1 MVRNSCRFELSRK
14 SNHHNNSLSTWYDA
28 RKGAANK
35 VEITA
40 AGSGPVYSNTINYI
54 HAVKFEGSSSNHLQI
69 ADASFL
75 NNTDYTI
82 VILEKRQSN
91 STNNYFFGESP
102 TGTANQRLALGY
114 SLDGAVIHAQGTN
127 SYTSN
132 VSSYANSTD
141 KPKIFTFVS
150 DSTNGKKTYINGLL
164 AAQSGDTTQL
174 SGLGLNFPIG
184 KSYTGEIGE
193 IAIFTRPLKAEER
206 KSVEDYMAKK
216 FSMKINRDSV
226 ANGSCT
232 TGTITPSGCSMD
244 CSTASRVGISTPSTI
259 TDGQTTTATCGQ
271 TGYNGTNV
279 SLTCT
284 SGSLSGTAC
293 GCDTGNNYTP
303 SGGICVRQCNVS
315 VAGSSVT
322 TVTSG
327 TTQVACD
334 AGGHYGTTP
343 FTFSA
348 CTGLPITGTCA
359 CATGYNGTN
368 CNGCDTANNYVPSG
382 GNCVP
387 GCNVTASNGVASPT
401 TVVVGSSTLTCNDT
415 ANGYS
420 GNMAYTCA
428 SNGTFTI
435 NTPCTVQ
442 KCTGGSTTQYTVAG
456 STIHVFNASGSLVC
470 NQAVTAQVLLVG
482 GGSGGSF
489 VGGGGG
495 GGVVY
500 KVSHSLAAGT
510 YPVTIGIGGASSSGS
525 NNPGENTTF
534 STMTAYGGGGGGSN
548 HGNATVAA
556 GGSGVGGNGGQS
568 ATSGQANR
576 GGGGGSYTTVAPSG
590 AGGSGVV
597 IVRYPN

>member
-1 MVRNSCRFELSRK
+1 MAL
-14 SNHHNNSLSTWYDA
+14 
-28 RKGAANK
+28 
-35 VEITA
+35 
-40 AGSGPVYSNTINYI
+40 
-54 HAVKFEGSSSNHLQI
+54 
-69 ADASFL
+69 
-75 NNTDYTI
+75 
-82 VILEKRQSN
+82 SN
-91 STNNYFFGESP
+91 SANNYFFGESP
-102 TGTANQRLALGY
+102 TGTANQKLALGY

-164 AAQSGDTTQL
+164 AAQSVDTTQL
-174 SGLGLNFPIG
+174 TGLGLNFPIG

-271 TGYNGTNV
+271 TGYSGANV

-284 SGSLSGTAC
+284 SGNILGTAC

-343 FTFSA
+343 FTFYA
-348 CTGLPITGTCA
+348 CTGLPIRGTCA
-359 CATGYNGTN
+359 CATG
-368 CNGCDTANNYVPSG
+368 
-382 GNCVP
+382 
-387 GCNVTASNGVASPT
+387 
-401 TVVVGSSTLTCNDT
+401 
-415 ANGYS
+415 
-420 GNMAYTCA
+420 
-428 SNGTFTI
+428 
-435 NTPCTVQ
+435 
-442 KCTGGSTTQYTVAG
+442 
-456 STIHVFNASGSLVC
+456 
-470 NQAVTAQVLLVG
+470 
-482 GGSGGSF
+482 
-489 VGGGGG
+489 
-495 GGVVY
+495 
-500 KVSHSLAAGT
+500 
-510 YPVTIGIGGASSSGS
+510 
-525 NNPGENTTF
+525 
-534 STMTAYGGGGGGSN
+534 
-548 HGNATVAA
+548 
-556 GGSGVGGNGGQS
+556 
-568 ATSGQANR
+568 
-576 GGGGGSYTTVAPSG
+576 
-590 AGGSGVV
+590 
-597 IVRYPN
+597 

>member
-1 MVRNSCRFELSRK
+1 
-14 SNHHNNSLSTWYDA
+14 
-28 RKGAANK
+28 
-35 VEITA
+35 
-40 AGSGPVYSNTINYI
+40 
-54 HAVKFEGSSSNHLQI
+54 
-69 ADASFL
+69 
-75 NNTDYTI
+75 
-82 VILEKRQSN
+82 
-91 STNNYFFGESP
+91 
-102 TGTANQRLALGY
+102 
-114 SLDGAVIHAQGTN
+114 
-127 SYTSN
+127 
-132 VSSYANSTD
+132 
-141 KPKIFTFVS
+141 
-150 DSTNGKKTYINGLL
+150 
-164 AAQSGDTTQL
+164 
-174 SGLGLNFPIG
+174 
-184 KSYTGEIGE
+184 
-193 IAIFTRPLKAEER
+193 
-206 KSVEDYMAKK
+206 
-216 FSMKINRDSV
+216 MK
-226 ANGSCT
+226 
-232 TGTITPSGCSMD
+232 
-244 CSTASRVGISTPSTI
+244 
-259 TDGQTTTATCGQ
+259 
-271 TGYNGTNV
+271 
-279 SLTCT
+279 
-284 SGSLSGTAC
+284 
-293 GCDTGNNYTP
+293 
-303 SGGICVRQCNVS
+303 QCNVS

-348 CTGLPITGTCA
+348 CTGSPISGTCA

-387 GCNVTASNGVASPT
+387 GCNVTASNGVTSPT

-456 STIHVFNASGSLVC
+456 STIHVFNANGSLVC

-482 GGSGGSF
+482 GGGSGGFF

-500 KVSHSLAAGT
+500 KASHSLAAGT
-510 YPVTIGIGGASSSGS
+510 YPVTVGLGGESSSNS
-525 NNPGENTTF
+525 NNPGGNTTF
-534 STMTAYGGGGGGSN
+534 STMTAYGGGSGGSVSGGSGSGAARDQSSATAGGAATKGIADGGTAYGNVGGGGSCGGWGGAGGGGGAGGAGGVGICGSSSSERAGVGGLGIGIGISGSTLYYGGGGGGSN

-568 ATSGQANR
+568 ATSGQPNR
-576 GGGGGSYTTVAPSG
+576 GGGGGSYTTVSPSG